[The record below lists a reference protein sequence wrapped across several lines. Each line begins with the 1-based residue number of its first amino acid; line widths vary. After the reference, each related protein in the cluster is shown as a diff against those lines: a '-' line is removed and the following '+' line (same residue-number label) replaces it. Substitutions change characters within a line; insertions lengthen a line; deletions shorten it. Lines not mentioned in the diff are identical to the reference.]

1 MSHYSR
7 GHREARVSP
16 GAALSTIEEFI
27 PGPGTY
33 VDEDGGVIRAAVSG
47 VSRYNMNTRVVEVEP
62 VKHLRLPRPGSNA
75 VGMVTQTRHDVVLVE
90 LYGEVRL
97 QPSPAWLYEY
107 AGKFLGA
114 IPVSGIS
121 EEYVRNIDDYY
132 RRGDIVLVKV
142 SSDSN
147 PYHLVT
153 VDPPYGVLY
162 AECSRC
168 GAVMEPVNPR
178 TMRCPRCGLV
188 EKRKVSVLASSRVL
202 RLELRR
208 HLVSPLG

>member
-1 MSHYSR
+1 MSRYSR
-7 GHREARVSP
+7 EGREARVAP

-27 PGPGTY
+27 PGQGTY
-33 VDEDGGVIRAAVSG
+33 VDEEGGVIRAAVSG
-47 VSRYNMNTRVVEVEP
+47 VLRYNMNTRVVEVEP
-62 VKHLRLPRPGSNA
+62 VRLLRVPRPGSNA
-75 VGMVTQTRHDVVLVE
+75 VGMVAQTRLDAVLVE

-97 QPSPAWLYEY
+97 QPNPAWLYEY
-107 AGKFLGA
+107 TGKFLGVLP
-114 IPVSGIS
+114 ISGIS
-121 EEYVRNIDDYY
+121 EEYVKSIEDYY

-142 SSDSN
+142 TSDSN

-178 TMRCPRCGLV
+178 TMKCPRCGLV